1 MIRASERFSRE
12 RKGAKMKGGM
22 QGLMKQAQDMQRKMQ
37 KMQEN
42 LANIEVEA
50 VVGGGMVKATV
61 NGQKRLVNIRIEPDV
76 VDPNDIDMLQDLVV
90 AAVNEGMRL
99 AEEKHQEEMSKIIPA
114 NLMGGL
120 GNMF

>member
-1 MIRASERFSRE
+1 
-12 RKGAKMKGGM
+12 MKGGM